1 MSYRIKAILLASVAT
16 LAVGAAQAQSSDVE
30 ARIAALEAMVA
41 ELKAELAEE
50 RAGMDEAIV
59 RLDNVE
65 REAADRPVVATDG
78 FAVGETTFK
87 ISGFID
93 ADTAVTSLS
102 DGQIA
107 SNSIA
112 RDFYIPSATPI
123 GGDDSTQTD
132 LTAQATRLGVTA
144 QRQVNGKTLT
154 GYMEMDFLGS
164 AQGNELVSSSF
175 SPRLRRA
182 YIDYGNWRIGQ
193 EWSTFQ
199 NTSAIPESAS
209 FLVLSDG
216 MVFVRQA
223 QIRYTNGNFQLA
235 IENPN
240 TTSLNFG
247 SQDENLL
254 PDVVARYNL
263 SGDYGNVSF
272 AAIGRQLRADTV
284 LDGDPDPDV
293 FVAVPLEE
301 EVFGWGLSTAGRVKV
316 GDGGDIRF
324 NLTAG
329 EGLGRYIGL
338 AASRATALDPGGELE
353 AIPSYGGLI
362 AFRQPFGETARF
374 NIGYS
379 GLWVDNP
386 DYLGGGVNSSVQ
398 SAYTAILW
406 EPIERV
412 TMGTELMYGIRELE
426 SGADGSITRFTF
438 STKYAF

>member
-1 MSYRIKAILLASVAT
+1 MSYRIKAALLSTVAAF
-16 LAVGAAQAQSSDVE
+16 AVGAASAQSSDIE

-41 ELKAELAEE
+41 ELKAELASE
-50 RAGMDEAIV
+50 RADMDDAIV
-59 RLDNVE
+59 RLENVE
-65 REAADRPVVATDG
+65 REATDRPVVATDG
-78 FAVGETTFK
+78 FQVGDTTFK
-87 ISGFID
+87 ISGFVD
-93 ADTAVTSLS
+93 ADTHITALS

-154 GYMEMDFLGS
+154 GYLEMDFLGS

-182 YIDYGNWRIGQ
+182 YIDYGAWRVGQ

-223 QIRYTNGNFQLA
+223 QIRYTNGNFQVA

-247 SQDENLL
+247 SQDENIL

-263 SGDYGNVSF
+263 KGDYGNISL
-272 AAIGRQLRADTV
+272 AAIGRQLRADFGTN
-284 LDGDPDPDV
+284 
-293 FVAVPLEE
+293 EE
-301 EVFGWGLSTAGRVKV
+301 EVFGWGLSAAGRVNV
-316 GDGGDIRF
+316 GERGDIRF
-324 NLTAG
+324 NLTGG

-338 AASRATALDPGGELE
+338 AASRATALDPSGDLE

-374 NIGYS
+374 NVGYS
-379 GLWVDNP
+379 GLWIDNP

-398 SAYTAILW
+398 SAYGAILW
-406 EPIERV
+406 EPIDRV
-412 TMGTELMYGIRELE
+412 TMGTELLYGIRELE

>member
-1 MSYRIKAILLASVAT
+1 MKACIRTLFLGSVAA
-16 LAVGAAQAQSSDVE
+16 LAVNTAWAQTGSLE
-30 ARIAALEAMVA
+30 ERIAALEAMVA
-41 ELKAELAEE
+41 ELRSELAAEQ
-50 RAGMDEAIV
+50 ADMDAAIV
-59 RLDNVE
+59 RLETVE
-65 REAADRPVVATDG
+65 RESTDRPVVATDG
-78 FAVGETTFK
+78 FVVGDTTFK

-93 ADTAVTSLS
+93 ADTHVTALS

-123 GGDDSTQTD
+123 GGDESTQTD
-132 LTAQATRLGVTA
+132 LTAQATRFAVTA
-144 QRQVNGKTLT
+144 QRNVNGKALT
-154 GYMEMDFLGS
+154 GHIEMDFLGS

-209 FLVLSDG
+209 FLALSDG

-223 QIRYTNGNFQLA
+223 QIRYTNGPFQVA
-235 IENPN
+235 VENPN

-247 SQDENLL
+247 SQDENVL
-254 PDVVARYNL
+254 PDVVARYNFT
-263 SGDYGNVSF
+263 GDHGNVSL
-272 AAIGRQLRADTV
+272 AAIGRQLRADFGTT
-284 LDGDPDPDV
+284 
-293 FVAVPLEE
+293 EE
-301 EVFGWGLSTAGRVKV
+301 EVFGWGLSAAGRIKV
-316 GDGGDIRF
+316 GEKDDIRF
-324 NLTAG
+324 NVTGG

-338 AASRATALDPGGELE
+338 AASRATAIDANGDIE

-362 AFRQPFGETARF
+362 AWRHPFGDTARF
-374 NIGYS
+374 NLGYS

-386 DYLGGGVNSSVQ
+386 DFVGDGVNKSVQ
-398 SAYTAILW
+398 SAYAAVLW
-406 EPIERV
+406 EPIEKV
-412 TMGTELMYGIRELE
+412 TLGTELMYGIRELE

>member
-1 MSYRIKAILLASVAT
+1 MSHHIKAILLASVAT
-16 LAVGAAQAQSSDVE
+16 LVVGAAQAQSSDVE
-30 ARIAALEAMVA
+30 ARIAALETMVA
-41 ELKAELAEE
+41 ELKAQLAEE

-59 RLDNVE
+59 RLENVE
-65 REAADRPVVATDG
+65 REAADRPVAATEG

-93 ADTAVTSLS
+93 ADSAVTSLS

-223 QIRYTNGNFQLA
+223 QIRYTIGNFQLA

-247 SQDENLL
+247 NQDENLL

-272 AAIGRQLRADTV
+272 AAIGRQLRADFGPT
-284 LDGDPDPDV
+284 
-293 FVAVPLEE
+293 EE

-338 AASRATALDPGGELE
+338 AASRATAIDPGGDLE

-362 AFRQPFGETARF
+362 AFRQPFGETARI
-374 NIGYS
+374 NVGYS
-379 GLWVDNP
+379 GLWIDNP
-386 DYLGGGVNSSVQ
+386 DYVGGGVNSSVQ
-398 SAYTAILW
+398 SAYAAILW
-406 EPIERV
+406 EPIEKV
-412 TMGTELMYGIRELE
+412 TMGTELLHGIRELE

>member
-1 MSYRIKAILLASVAT
+1 MSYRIKSALLSTVAVFAI
-16 LAVGAAQAQSSDVE
+16 GAASAQSPDLE
-30 ARIAALEAMVA
+30 DRIAALEAMVA
-41 ELKAELAEE
+41 ELKAELAQE
-50 RAGMDEAIV
+50 RADMDSAIV
-59 RLDNVE
+59 RLDQVE
-65 REAADRPVVATDG
+65 KEAADRPVVAREG
-78 FAVGETTFK
+78 FLVGDTTFK
-87 ISGFID
+87 ISGFVD
-93 ADTAVTSLS
+93 ADTHITSLS
-102 DGQIA
+102 DGQIG
-107 SNSIA
+107 STSIA

-123 GGDDSTQTD
+123 GGDESTQTD
-132 LTAQATRLGVTA
+132 LTAEATRLAVTA
-144 QRQVNGKTLT
+144 QREVAGNTLT
-154 GYMEMDFLGS
+154 GYIEMDFLGS
-164 AQGNELVSSSF
+164 GQGNELVSNSY

-182 YIDYGNWRIGQ
+182 YIDYGAWRVGQ

-223 QIRYTNGNFQLA
+223 QIRYTNGNFQFA

-247 SQDENLL
+247 NQDENLL
-254 PDVVARYNL
+254 PDLIARYNL

-272 AAIGRQLRADTV
+272 AAIGRQLRADFGPT
-284 LDGDPDPDV
+284 
-293 FVAVPLEE
+293 EE
-301 EVFGWGLSTAGRVKV
+301 EVFGWGLSTAGRVNV
-316 GDGGDIRF
+316 GTGGDIRF

-374 NIGYS
+374 NVGYS
-379 GLWVDNP
+379 GLWIDNP
-386 DYLGGGVNSSVQ
+386 DYLGGGVNSSLQ
-398 SAYTAILW
+398 SAYGAILW
-406 EPIERV
+406 EPVERV
-412 TMGTELMYGIRELE
+412 TMGTELLYGVRELE